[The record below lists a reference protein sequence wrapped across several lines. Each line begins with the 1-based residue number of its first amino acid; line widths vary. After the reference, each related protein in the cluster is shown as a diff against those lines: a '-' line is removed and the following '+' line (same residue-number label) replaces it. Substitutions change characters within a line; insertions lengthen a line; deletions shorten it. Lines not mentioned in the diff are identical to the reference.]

1 MDVQTG
7 RGRFISKTYGY
18 GFKAGRSFCKSF
30 AEFQS
35 NGSAF
40 GVACGVGFRL
50 IVYFKAKNA
59 KKFRHGVEYG
69 SARCGIPVLC
79 FYSWFRA
86 LLSLFIAN
94 SSGQINVPCLEDALV
109 EVVVK
114 SASAYRYLIGMH
126 SKYMT

>member
-1 MDVQTG
+1 MP
-7 RGRFISKTYGY
+7 
-18 GFKAGRSFCKSF
+18 KSSDTEWSM
-30 AEFQS
+30 AAQD
-35 NGSAF
+35 A
-40 GVACGVGFRL
+40 
-50 IVYFKAKNA
+50 VYLFY
-59 KKFRHGVEYG
+59 V
-69 SARCGIPVLC
+69 